1 MRKLCFGLSFVA
13 MMMLIACGDDSGSS
27 ANDLGES
34 SSSRE
39 APSSSS
45 DIAGSSVT
53 EGSSSSESGNL
64 NSSSSEESSP
74 SESGDLNS
82 SSSSSEN
89 AGSSESG
96 GSNSSSSEES
106 SSSSEEMSS
115 SSISLSSSD
124 GSIYDASANTLTDLR
139 DGQVYRTTTIEIND
153 AGRGIDYSEVW
164 MAENL
169 NFETENSWCGG
180 GIGTTE
186 GDCSV
191 YGRLYMWAASVGK
204 TEDECGFPHKC
215 DLGDGKIRGVC
226 PRGWHL
232 PSMAEWEELVV
243 AVDGS
248 ITEYDNIENTAG
260 VKLMSS
266 SGWEDEIGNTYNGTD
281 AYSFSALPAGVR
293 SYEGNYY
300 LEGLATYLWSST
312 EADSENAYCV
322 LLFFGNDYMDQYDAS
337 KGDEAFSVRCLKD

>member
-1 MRKLCFGLSFVA
+1 MRKLCLGLSFVA

-27 ANDLGES
+27 ADYFGES
-34 SSSRE
+34 SSSSE
-39 APSSSS
+39 SPSSSS
-45 DIAGSSVT
+45 EIACSSVT

-64 NSSSSEESSP
+64 NSSSSEES
-74 SESGDLNS
+74 L
-82 SSSSSEN
+82 
-89 AGSSESG
+89 SSESG
-96 GSNSSSSEES
+96 GSNSSSSEDAGSSESEDS
-106 SSSSEEMSS
+106 SSSSEEESS

-139 DGQVYRTTTIEIND
+139 NGQVYRTAAIEIND
-153 AGRGIDYSEVW
+153 AVRGINYSEVW

-180 GIGTTE
+180 GSGTIE

-215 DLGDGKIRGVC
+215 DLGDGEIRGVC

-266 SGWEDEIGNTYNGTD
+266 SGWEDEIGDTYNGTD

-293 SYEGNYY
+293 TYEGKYY

-312 EADSENAYCV
+312 EAGSENAYCV